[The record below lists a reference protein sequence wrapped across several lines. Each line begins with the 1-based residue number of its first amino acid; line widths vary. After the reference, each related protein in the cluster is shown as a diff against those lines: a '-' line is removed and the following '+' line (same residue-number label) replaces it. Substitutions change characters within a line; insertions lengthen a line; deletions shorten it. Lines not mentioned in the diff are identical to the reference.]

1 MDVRNRTDLSLND
14 PVGESD
20 LQEHLERL
28 TSQHL
33 EENGTELIELQL
45 AGNRNRRMI
54 RIYVDRP
61 GGISIGQ
68 CAMLSRGIADLLD
81 THEPVDG
88 TYTLEVSSP
97 GLNRPI
103 KSERDY
109 KWAVQKQ
116 VRLVIQGRSECI
128 GTLMSFSEKELLVKV
143 NGEVQHISRG
153 DVAKANLHFEI

>member
-1 MDVRNRTDLSLND
+1 MDVKNRTDLSLNG

-20 LQEHLERL
+20 LQEYLERL

-33 EENGTELIELQL
+33 EANGTELIELQL
-45 AGNRNRRMI
+45 AGNRNRKMI

-103 KSERDY
+103 ESDRDY
-109 KWAVQKQ
+109 KRAVQKQ

>member
-116 VRLVIQGRSECI
+116 VRLVIQGRDPDVLQRERITGQGQRRSPTHLPWGCSE
-128 GTLMSFSEKELLVKV
+128 SE
-143 NGEVQHISRG
+143 SP
-153 DVAKANLHFEI
+153 F